1 MSVQGRIEAAVPDA
15 DALGRLAEE
24 NALLRAALGD
34 MRARLDEMEQT
45 SESDPLTGLP
55 NRPAFLRALE
65 RSVSR
70 ANRHGTPAALL
81 YLDINAL
88 DAINADHGRIAGDA
102 ALLHVAKLLAGLIRT
117 TDFAAR
123 VGGDEFAVILDH
135 LDTDSAIETAERIGR
150 FVVEHPLDLGAS
162 KLPIVASIGVAT
174 ILRGDTQDDVLRR
187 GEVTMQKAKTA

>member
-1 MSVQGRIEAAVPDA
+1 MTVQGRIEGAGLGD
-15 DALGRLAEE
+15 DALARLAEE

-34 MRARLDEMEQT
+34 MRARLDELEQA

-55 NRPAFLRALE
+55 NRPSFLRALE

-81 YLDINAL
+81 YLDINGL
-88 DAINADHGRIAGDA
+88 DGVNESHGRIAGDA
-102 ALLHVAKLLAGLIRT
+102 ALLHVSKLLAGLIRT

-150 FVVEHPLDLGAS
+150 FVAENPLDLGAGT
-162 KLPIVASIGVAT
+162 LPIATSIGVAT

-187 GEVTMQKAKTA
+187 GEVTMQKAKAA